1 MTRRNALQNDVL
13 KGANRLRNAVAA
25 ARGEASRETLLA
37 ELEAI
42 LRREIAAEK
51 KTPIPCRRKRKRE
64 VLRFSWAPCEKLRG
78 LREVAEALG
87 CGAKWTSLDDGR
99 RGLLKAVRKLRA
111 SSETVER
118 PSEGIR
124 IAYLPDPIK
133 SQGAPP
139 ERYAAAVLE
148 SLGERNVAEVCSL
161 SPDDVI
167 RGQLTTDKFDVLLI
181 PGGFAQNTLDALGKV
196 GGERVRAFVRSGGGY
211 VGICAGAYLGCKGW
225 LDVLPECSVVD
236 FEHWCRGRSDDCVLK
251 LREPTE
257 LFKAR
262 LGEGSLSV
270 VSRYANGP
278 LLRATGSARVAAT
291 FASDYTRNVR
301 KKRGDAEEL
310 PRGVM
315 PRHASIVLGENGGRV
330 VLISPHL
337 EDGEPAARKLLRACV
352 RWAAKTA
359 PPKDDLPPPDDV
371 YGPIRRAW
379 LACRKSRYEI
389 SDIAEDR
396 SNALAAL
403 YREDETRR
411 RRAEMTAA
419 RASRPSS
426 RASSA
431 SPRHRIKGAIRRA
444 ASGLRVG
451 GA

>member
-1 MTRRNALQNDVL
+1 M
-13 KGANRLRNAVAA
+13 
-25 ARGEASRETLLA
+25 
-37 ELEAI
+37 
-42 LRREIAAEK
+42 
-51 KTPIPCRRKRKRE
+51 
-64 VLRFSWAPCEKLRG
+64 
-78 LREVAEALG
+78 
-87 CGAKWTSLDDGR
+87 
-99 RGLLKAVRKLRA
+99 
-111 SSETVER
+111 
-118 PSEGIR
+118 
-124 IAYLPDPIK
+124 
-133 SQGAPP
+133 
-139 ERYAAAVLE
+139 
-148 SLGERNVAEVCSL
+148 
-161 SPDDVI
+161 
-167 RGQLTTDKFDVLLI
+167 
-181 PGGFAQNTLDALGKV
+181 
-196 GGERVRAFVRSGGGY
+196 RSGGGY
-211 VGICAGAYLGCKGW
+211 VGICAGAYLGCKGL

-251 LREPTE
+251 LREPTD

-262 LGEGSLSV
+262 LGEGSMSV

-291 FASDYTRNVR
+291 FASDFTRNVR

-337 EDGEPAARKLLRACV
+337 EDGEPAARRLLRACV
-352 RWAAKTA
+352 RWAAKA
-359 PPKDDLPPPDDV
+359 SMPKDDRPPPDDV

-431 SPRHRIKGAIRRA
+431 SPRHRIKSAIRRA
-444 ASGLRVG
+444 ALVL
-451 GA
+451 